1 MSILVFIFTWNVVS
15 PFTKRNTTPYYNIV
29 FLMDLKKK
37 FPNIE
42 EYHVTII
49 KRKEDNGE

>member
-1 MSILVFIFTWNVVS
+1 
-15 PFTKRNTTPYYNIV
+15 
-29 FLMDLKKK
+29 MDLKKK

-49 KRKEDNGE
+49 KRKEDNGEWDLKINV